1 MSAKS
6 SDDFSTNAHGGLAAV
21 SVTTTASP
29 ERVWSVLADGW
40 SYAGWV
46 VGASRIRRVDGPWPA
61 LGSRVHHSVGSWP
74 LLLNDETEVLEC
86 DPSRRLVLQ
95 ARGRPFGEAR
105 VSLVLEPKDDGCT
118 VSILEDAT
126 HGPGR
131 LIPKPLRQLAI
142 VPRNRES
149 LRRLAYLAERDGR

>member
-1 MSAKS
+1 MS
-6 SDDFSTNAHGGLAAV
+6 DQGGLAAV
-21 SVTTTASP
+21 SVTITASP
-29 ERVWSVLADGW
+29 AQVWSVLADGW

-61 LGSRVHHSVGSWP
+61 VGSRVHHSVGSWP
-74 LLLNDETEVLEC
+74 LLLDDETEVLEC

-105 VSLVLEPKDDGCT
+105 VRLELEPKGDGCT

-126 HGPGR
+126 DGPGR

-149 LRRLAYLAERDGR
+149 LRRLAYLAKREGR

>member
-1 MSAKS
+1 MGYQ
-6 SDDFSTNAHGGLAAV
+6 GGLAAV

-29 ERVWSVLADGW
+29 EQVWSVLADGW

-61 LGSRVHHSVGSWP
+61 VGSRVHHSVGSWP
-74 LLLNDETEVLEC
+74 LLLDDNTEVLEC
-86 DPSRRLVLQ
+86 DPPRRLVLQ

-105 VSLVLEPKDDGCT
+105 VSLALEPKGNGCA

-126 HGPGR
+126 DGPGR

-142 VPRNRES
+142 LPRNRES
-149 LRRLAYLAERDGR
+149 LRRLAYLAEREGR